1 MAGGRSCSRNCPP
14 LPAASRVLT
23 LNKIFPPCSLSQCR
37 LFPGE
42 FCHQHVQVLANT
54 GQENS
59 VSINDRWGD
68 ESVWGDYT
76 KDIVIMPRRQQQ
88 IVAAQRPGGKWW
100 PRQSAECYQQ
110 SLRLLHPV
118 ISPESWTK
126 LRTIYDQNENNKGD
140 LQQWLHPKWSMWWWN
155 YVDTELCI
163 LFLTFSIVSALR
175 GPAMGWGLLLLC
187 YSTLPQD
194 SHPLCRSHG
203 ALSSSPGARG
213 QLIMELWRRISARDI
228 FPKMS

>member
-1 MAGGRSCSRNCPP
+1 
-14 LPAASRVLT
+14 
-23 LNKIFPPCSLSQCR
+23 
-37 LFPGE
+37 
-42 FCHQHVQVLANT
+42 
-54 GQENS
+54 
-59 VSINDRWGD
+59 
-68 ESVWGDYT
+68 
-76 KDIVIMPRRQQQ
+76 MPRRQQQ

-100 PRQSAECYQQ
+100 PRRSAAECYQQ

-203 ALSSSPGARG
+203 ALCSGSSHHGAVTQNYRPGHFSKNVVRLIHLSLNYIGNKPESNRSPSG
-213 QLIMELWRRISARDI
+213 QEPAKWNIMN
-228 FPKMS
+228 KMRYPVSEEMMCKGCPFCC